1 MQGTKKIQKKLINLC
16 VCLCGATP
24 TKNIQFFDVETTPQ
38 VHGSESGCAFRSNV
52 TRTSSQRTAPQ
63 RTGYCTHCD
72 IAHDDRDRSA
82 RRHGI
87 VYNLKLGTLGRWIAI
102 LMDVWRRPALNLGVW
117 GAKCRESRVILTTEK
132 KLHSQKLN

>member
-24 TKNIQFFDVETTPQ
+24 TKNIQFFDVELTPQ

-63 RTGYCTHCD
+63 RTRTYARVTVRTATSHMMIVID
-72 IAHDDRDRSA
+72 QRDVMA
-82 RRHGI
+82 
-87 VYNLKLGTLGRWIAI
+87 
-102 LMDVWRRPALNLGVW
+102 
-117 GAKCRESRVILTTEK
+117 
-132 KLHSQKLN
+132 